1 MHNIYKIYV
10 KSNYFYYFI
19 TRLKIKNLMI
29 FKIYI
34 YMYTYSKVCII
45 QSGQISFLVL
55 TIKFNLQYL

>member
-34 YMYTYSKVCII
+34 YMYYMYVYI
-45 QSGQISFLVL
+45 VR
-55 TIKFNLQYL
+55 YV